1 MYRIMIEKTHKD
13 NFESLYQYMT
23 TTIDGRTSPV
33 ELSTKAELDA
43 KIEDMLNNE
52 GYAKSDFIVV
62 QVVDYK
68 IDATDYQGCAEE

>member
-1 MYRIMIEKTHKD
+1 MYRIMVVKTPKD
-13 NFESLYQYMT
+13 NFDSLYQYMT
-23 TTIDGRTSPV
+23 TTIDGHTSPV
-33 ELSTKAELDA
+33 ELNTKAELDA